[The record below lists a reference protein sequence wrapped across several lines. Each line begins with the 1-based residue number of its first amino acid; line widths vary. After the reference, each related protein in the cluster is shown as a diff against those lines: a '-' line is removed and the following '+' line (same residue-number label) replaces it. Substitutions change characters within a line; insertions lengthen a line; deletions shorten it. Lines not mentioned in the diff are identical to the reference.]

1 MDPRHAGY
9 RERVAARGGTD
20 PAALRRMRRGAADFR
35 RLDDDVVAGVS
46 VLARRFAV
54 GSRVPVPPT

>member
-1 MDPRHAGY
+1 
-9 RERVAARGGTD
+9 
-20 PAALRRMRRGAADFR
+20 MRRGAADFR

-46 VLARRFAV
+46 VLARRFAG